1 MKRDDDS
8 IPFGKEAYEEGL
20 SQLANDLTNE
30 ELRSAHKSL
39 IKNPEAAT
47 EIVKTFDDHLK
58 KLYPHGLDFLDD
70 DTPMSAFRPY
80 QSDPETLARLDAM
93 IRPDLNDEQ
102 FKEHLERVYAIR
114 RKDPAVRGPAMT
126 AIGSLGYFGG
136 LPARGLMMP
145 GGGFH
150 RGEFISLNAFVAPE
164 LQHETPRY
172 RFHAEDMKN
181 AIGKQYALMKQLA
194 FKPTNLAKKINP
206 LAGLTHTTDYYK
218 QSRGGGY
225 EKQWTGK
232 FTNVPRVLKDPYLYP
247 EVCTSTRMV
256 NHSSEGPYVRI
267 HDHSL
272 LVGGIV
278 VKDWKRFPDYQH
290 IGDKYYYACMDSITE
305 MARNDLKQPRDKE
318 GYLKDPL
325 PRNHDREE
333 WVDKAMWE
341 MGMSR
346 SRYRPGFKERHP
358 HVNVGTI
365 GHADQ
370 ERVLYYTGKSYSG
383 R

>member
-114 RKDPAVRGPAMT
+114 RKDPVVRGPAMT

-150 RGEFISLNAFVAPE
+150 RGEFIAHNALTDPK
-164 LQHETPRY
+164 LQIGFLSYEEQGDA
-172 RFHAEDMKN
+172 FKN
-181 AIGKQYALMKQLA
+181 AVGKQYALMKQLA
-194 FKPTNLAKKINP
+194 FRPSSFAKKVNP

-225 EKQWTGK
+225 EKQWTGT

-247 EVCTSTRMV
+247 EVATSTRMV
-256 NHSSEGPYVRI
+256 GHSVEGPYAKV
-267 HDHSL
+267 HDHQL
-272 LVGGIV
+272 WVAGFA
-278 VKDWKRFPDYQH
+278 VKDWKKFPDYQA
-290 IGDKYYYACMDSITE
+290 IGDKHYYAYIDTLTTIS
-305 MARNDLKQPRDKE
+305 RDDLKQPRDKE
-318 GYLKDPL
+318 GYLKDPV
-325 PRNHDREE
+325 PRSHDREE
-333 WVDKAMWE
+333 WVEKAMWE

-346 SRYRPGFKERHP
+346 SRYNPTFKDRFP
-358 HVNVGTI
+358 YVNVGTI
-365 GHADQ
+365 GHQDQ
-370 ERVLYYTGKSYSG
+370 ERVLYYTGKSHSG